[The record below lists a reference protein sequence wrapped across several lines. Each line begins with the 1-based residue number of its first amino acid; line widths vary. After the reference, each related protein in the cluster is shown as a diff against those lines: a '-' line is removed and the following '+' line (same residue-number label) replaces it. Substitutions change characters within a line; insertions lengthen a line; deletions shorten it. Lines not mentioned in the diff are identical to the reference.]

1 MAASGDPHLSSSQLA
16 ELRSELQRELER
28 LRRSMAIT
36 AEAASPVE
44 LDQTAVGR
52 VSRADAL
59 QNQQLSAD
67 LHSRE
72 QARLSLLVDALERL
86 EKGEYGVC
94 QRCGAAIPFGRLVVF
109 PEARTCAACSAR
121 GGQV

>member
-1 MAASGDPHLSSSQLA
+1 MTAPQGSHLSSSQLTELRA
-16 ELRSELQRELER
+16 ELERELVR
-28 LRRSMAIT
+28 LRRSMAST
-36 AEAASPVE
+36 AVAARPVE

-72 QARLSLLVDALERL
+72 QARLSLLTDAIERMDR
-86 EKGEYGVC
+86 GEYGAC
-94 QRCGAAIPFGRLVVF
+94 QRCGAAIPFGRLVVL
-109 PEARTCAACSAR
+109 PEARTCAACSDR
-121 GGQV
+121 P